1 MPRLITLRLKKILPK
16 SLFGRSIV
24 ILLTPLLLLQ
34 IVLGYIFF
42 DRHTES
48 ILKNTAKNIAGDI
61 ALVVFLVEDQK
72 AYDQTIS
79 SVVHKLDLEV
89 KISKLKPLEKIG
101 AYKDSWLYKFLSEAI
116 DQKLKKPYFLRMS
129 SDFIFVDVQTKKYLI
144 SFKTSRKRFFSRTT
158 PLVLIWTTA
167 SALLLFIVA
176 SIFMINQIK
185 PLRRLAQAADRFG
198 KNEDINEDF
207 KVEGAREIRQT
218 GIAFN
223 LMKNRIKKHLQDRLE
238 MLSKV
243 SHDLRTPITRLK
255 LQLALMKVS
264 PEIQSLKDDVD
275 LMQAII
281 EEFLSYAMGT
291 ADEDYVEINL
301 KDFISQIIHY
311 IKLINKKEN
320 NITLDC
326 PQGIFIKIKKHIF
339 NRCLTNLLL
348 NSSKYAQN
356 IWVNCTKNLKN
367 CQIIIDDDG
376 PGIPEKDR
384 ELVFQ
389 PFYRLDQARN
399 LDQGGVGLGLAMVK
413 DAIRSHG
420 GQIHLKSVPDKT
432 GLRVLLIL
440 PI

>member
-1 MPRLITLRLKKILPK
+1 MPRLITIRLKKILPK

-24 ILLTPLLLLQ
+24 ILLTPLLIVQ

-61 ALVVFLVEDQK
+61 ALVVFLVENQK
-72 AYDQTIS
+72 NYDQIIS
-79 SVVHKLDLEV
+79 NAVYKLDLKV
-89 KISKLKPLEKIG
+89 KIGKLKPLQKIG
-101 AYKDSWLYKFLSEAI
+101 AYKETWLYKFLSEAI
-116 DQKLKKPYFLRMS
+116 DEKLKKPYFLRMN
-129 SDFIFVDVQTKKYLI
+129 SDFIFVDVQTKKHLV
-144 SFKTSRKRFFSRTT
+144 SFQASRKRFFSRTT

-198 KNEDINEDF
+198 KNEDISDDF
-207 KVEGAREIRQT
+207 KVGGAREIRQT

-255 LQLALMKVS
+255 LQLALMKKS
-264 PEIQSLKDDVD
+264 PETESLNNDVD

-281 EEFLSYAMGT
+281 EEFLSYARGT
-291 ADEDYVEINL
+291 VDEDYIEINL
-301 KDFISQIIHY
+301 KDFIDQVIQYINLIH
-311 IKLINKKEN
+311 KNEKK
-320 NITLDC
+320 ITLNC
-326 PQGIFIKIKKHIF
+326 PQNLFIKIKKHIF

-348 NSSKYAQN
+348 NSSKYARN
-356 IWVNCTKNLKN
+356 IWITCTKNMKS

-399 LDQGGVGLGLAMVK
+399 LDKGGVGLGLAMVR

-432 GLRVLLIL
+432 GLRVLLVL
-440 PI
+440 PM